1 MYCVYRELF
10 IDEETS
16 KIAPSIQPYIPY
28 GSISDNLYKDVEE
41 ANLLAESCKDKLVED
56 LQVSNI
62 KIKDIIFSDL
72 NQNRYY
78 YSIILENYDRPLFI
92 YVHKF
97 LEGDN

>member
-16 KIAPSIQPYIPY
+16 KALSIQPYMSY
-28 GSISDNLYKDVEE
+28 GSISDTLCKDVEE
-41 ANLLAESCKDKLVED
+41 ANLLAESYKDKLVKD
-56 LQVSNI
+56 LQASNI
-62 KIKDIIFSDL
+62 KIKDVMFSDL

-78 YSIILENYDRPLFI
+78 YSIILENYSKPLFI